1 VDLATREAMETVVGR
16 SEEVFDGRRLLI
28 KDGKNFEGRPAV
40 KTQRYH
46 VQSTSTTI
54 VGSGGRVAA
63 VESGESGVKGDEVEG
78 KSEKQRKEK
87 KVKKMKKEKV
97 EV

>member
-1 VDLATREAMETVVGR
+1 MERVVGR

-40 KTQRYH
+40 RTQRYH
-46 VQSTSTTI
+46 VQSTSATP
-54 VGSGGRVAA
+54 VGRGGRVDG
-63 VESGESGVKGDEVEG
+63 VENGEDGKDDEVEG
-78 KSEKQRKEK
+78 KSEKVQKEK
-87 KVKKMKKEKV
+87 KVKKVKKEKV

>member
-1 VDLATREAMETVVGR
+1 MERVVGR

-40 KTQRYH
+40 RTQRYH
-46 VQSTSTTI
+46 VQSTGATP
-54 VGSGGRVAA
+54 VEGGGRVDG
-63 VESGESGVKGDEVEG
+63 VENGEGGGKGDEVEG
-78 KSEKQRKEK
+78 QSEKVQKEK
-87 KVKKMKKEKV
+87 KVKKVKREKV

>member
-1 VDLATREAMETVVGR
+1 MERVVGR
-16 SEEVFDGRRLLI
+16 SEEAFDGRRLLI

-46 VQSTSTTI
+46 VQSTSATP
-54 VGSGGRVAA
+54 VERGGRVEG
-63 VESGESGVKGDEVEG
+63 VENGEGGGKGDEVEG
-78 KSEKQRKEK
+78 KSEEVQKEK
-87 KVKKMKKEKV
+87 KVKKVKKEKV

>member
-1 VDLATREAMETVVGR
+1 VDLATREAMERIVGR

-40 KTQRYH
+40 RTQRYH
-46 VQSTSTTI
+46 VQSTGTI
-54 VGSGGRVAA
+54 PVGRGGGVDG
-63 VESGESGVKGDEVEG
+63 VENGEGGGKGDEVEE
-78 KSEKQRKEK
+78 KSEKVQKEK
-87 KVKKMKKEKV
+87 KVKKVRKEKV